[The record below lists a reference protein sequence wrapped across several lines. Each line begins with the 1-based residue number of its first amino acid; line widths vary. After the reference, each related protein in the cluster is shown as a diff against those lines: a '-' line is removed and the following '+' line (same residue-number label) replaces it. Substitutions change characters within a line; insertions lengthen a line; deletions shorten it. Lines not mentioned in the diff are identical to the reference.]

1 MARHPQANLHCSKP
15 TLRTYHRSLNAL
27 TLAFLVCNFAD
38 YWTTAIILNTRLD
51 GLAVSYEAWVLA
63 PFTLLGMFVVKV
75 LTASLVVTLLTQ
87 AMHFRWPTSRLPL
100 LVLAVGIAAFTFA
113 TVHCVL
119 DIIQVAQMGAVIPLW
134 SLW

>member
-1 MARHPQANLHCSKP
+1 
-15 TLRTYHRSLNAL
+15 LN
-27 TLAFLVCNFAD
+27 
-38 YWTTAIILNTRLD
+38 
-51 GLAVSYEAWVLA
+51 GLAVSYEAWLLA
-63 PFTLLGMFVVKV
+63 PFTPLGMFVVKV

-134 SLW
+134 ALW

>member
-1 MARHPQANLHCSKP
+1 VARHSQANLHYSKP

-27 TLAFLVCNFAD
+27 TLAFVACNFAD
-38 YWTTAIILNTRLD
+38 YWTTAIILNTRLN
-51 GLAVSYEAWVLA
+51 GLAVSYEAWLLA
-63 PFTLLGMFVVKV
+63 PFTPLGMFVVKV